1 MLVSF
6 FYIYLKKKKK
16 KRRKEEEE
24 EEEDKACRLKT
35 LVNMS
40 KSCKEQG

>member
-1 MLVSF
+1 MLVSIF
-6 FYIYLKKKKK
+6 IFIWKK
-16 KRRKEEEE
+16 EEE

>member
-16 KRRKEEEE
+16 KEEEEE